1 MKAACFIVVHRNY
14 ADGVDAYAFWNE
26 EDARKSI
33 SEDID
38 VTVKSLKES
47 GYEVK
52 LLERLDEWD
61 EWEVSV
67 PDTDIYYE
75 WSVGQSTI
83 E

>member
-14 ADGVDAYAFWNE
+14 ADGADACAFWNE

-38 VTVKSLKES
+38 VTVKRLKES

-52 LLERLDEWD
+52 LLERLDEW
-61 EWEVSV
+61 EVYV

>member
-1 MKAACFIVVHRNY
+1 MKETCFIVVHRNY
-14 ADGVDAYAFWNE
+14 ADGADAYAFWNE
-26 EDARKSI
+26 EDARKSV

-52 LLERLDEWD
+52 LLERLDEW
-61 EWEVSV
+61 EVYV

-75 WSVGQSTI
+75 WSIGQSTI